1 MLVVVARA
9 TAIPSHQPNRH
20 FLHPVF
26 TYHLAT
32 QIDGMTSGPADSPSL
47 QGSLR
52 FVSFLGDGITAYA
65 VPAYEGLVLEHGR
78 SNVLVLK
85 RFPTGLDEIAEEL
98 SDATGGVERPRIQGL
113 SAHAR
118 NAIAELPS
126 PPRLLTSSEQGL
138 LLNQYLAEYEWETPY
153 LQQAAQQESFES
165 DVGRFVAEATWQGGE
180 IETDE
185 PALAELAAFN
195 DGFHEWLGENDLLDP
210 SAVLSKAAA
219 ALTDADCRE
228 RIQRGFDAV
237 LVLEFEEFTPIDR
250 TYLARL
256 TEGVDLVCIAER
268 DSAIQRTWNEPGT
281 IDDYATELT
290 SADERGT
297 QQSLERGGEISLP
310 TACASFLASD
320 HHPGSNGSGS
330 LTVIDEETFT
340 AQVRTVAEEIER
352 LHRIEEVPYSECAVI
367 LRDSNAPIEDALRIL
382 RTAGIPT
389 ASATVGGL
397 VHDPTA
403 RELYAVVCWCSN
415 DEEREWSPT
424 RARSVLAA
432 RSPTINDEL
441 LERIQHAGGADRLEA
456 ALQMWLLESGLKQ
469 RIAELDSSIDA
480 KTQFRHVSDVLQL
493 ARFVDES
500 PLVDASWSVFAEAL
514 EQEFQHATSDKIA
527 TELDVPE
534 DGVLVDA
541 VRIVKNLSR
550 EAVFLLDVV
559 DEEYP
564 ADPQFNSLFP
574 TPQLEELPGY
584 PAFTAP
590 SPEDVHETFVTAEVD
605 GRRPLKAYYA
615 ELSRRML
622 AVGARTASDRLY
634 FGTYTETE
642 GGTGSRLQPSRF
654 LTAVEDEFGELERR
668 ESDEIHTHGETV
680 SFALTRVEDALEAI
694 RLAGV
699 TDEPVDIDEI
709 EREFGVIQSLLAD
722 DPPDDLRRA
731 IETRTDFA
739 EGVVRR
745 E

>member
-1 MLVVVARA
+1 M
-9 TAIPSHQPNRH
+9 
-20 FLHPVF
+20 
-26 TYHLAT
+26 TYGL
-32 QIDGMTSGPADSPSL
+32 DGRPSL
-47 QGSLR
+47 RGDLHL
-52 FVSFLGDGITAYA
+52 VPFLGDGLATHAI
-65 VPAYEGLVLEHGR
+65 PAYRGLVEEHGR

-98 SDATGGVERPRIQGL
+98 GDATGAIEKPRIRGL

-118 NAIAELPS
+118 DTIAELPS

-138 LLNQYLAEYEWETPY
+138 LLSLYLADYEWETPY

-165 DVGRFVAEATWQGGE
+165 DVGRFVAEATWQGGD

-210 SAVLSKAAA
+210 SAVLSKATA
-219 ALTDADCRE
+219 ALTDDDCRK
-228 RIQRGFDAV
+228 RIQQAFDAV

-256 TEGVDLVCIAER
+256 TEGVDLVCMAER

-281 IDDYATELT
+281 IEDYATELT
-290 SADERGT
+290 GPDEHDT
-297 QQSLERGGEISLP
+297 QQPLERDGDTSLP

-320 HHPGSNGSGS
+320 HRPDSNEGGS

-352 LHRIEEVPYSECAVI
+352 LHRVEGVPYSECAVI

-403 RELYAVVCWCSN
+403 RELYAVVCWCS
-415 DEEREWSPT
+415 DDVEREWSPT
-424 RARSVLAA
+424 RARSVLVS
-432 RSPTINDEL
+432 RSPTISDEL
-441 LERIQHAGGADRLEA
+441 LERIQHAGRTDGLEA

-469 RIAELDSSIDA
+469 RIAELDSSVDA

-500 PLVDASWSVFAEAL
+500 PLVDASWDVFAEAL
-514 EQEFQHATSDKIA
+514 EREFQHATSDKIA

-541 VRIVKNLSR
+541 VRIAKNLSR

-559 DEEYP
+559 DEEFP
-564 ADPQFNSLFP
+564 ADPEFNSLFP
-574 TPQLEELPGY
+574 TPHLEELPGY

-590 SPEDVHETFVTAEVD
+590 SPEDVHETFETADSD

-634 FGTYTETE
+634 FGTYSETE

-654 LTAVEDEFGELERR
+654 LTAIEDEFGELDRR

-680 SFALTRVEDALEAI
+680 SFALTRIEAALEEI

-699 TDEPVDIDEI
+699 TDEPINIDEV
-709 EREFGVIQSLLAD
+709 EREFGVIQSLLAN
-722 DPPDDLRRA
+722 DPPDDLRQA
-731 IETRTDFA
+731 IESRTDFA

>member
-1 MLVVVARA
+1 M
-9 TAIPSHQPNRH
+9 
-20 FLHPVF
+20 
-26 TYHLAT
+26 TYGL
-32 QIDGMTSGPADSPSL
+32 DDRPSL
-47 QGSLR
+47 RGNLR
-52 FVSFLGDGITAYA
+52 LVPFLGDGLAA
-65 VPAYEGLVLEHGR
+65 HVVPAYRGLIEEHGQ

-85 RFPTGLDEIAEEL
+85 RFPTGVDEIANAVGE
-98 SDATGGVERPRIQGL
+98 SIGGIEQPRIRGL

-118 NAIAELPS
+118 DTIAELPS
-126 PPRLLTSSEQGL
+126 PPRLLTPSEQGL
-138 LLNQYLAEYEWETPY
+138 LLGQYLAEHEWETPY
-153 LQQAAQQESFES
+153 LQRAARQESFES

-185 PALAELAAFN
+185 PALAELTAFN
-195 DGFHEWLGENDLLDP
+195 DGFHEWLGENGLLDP
-210 SAVLSKAAA
+210 SAVLSNAAV
-219 ALTDADCRE
+219 ALADADR
-228 RIQRGFDAV
+228 RARVRRGVDAV

-250 TYLARL
+250 AYLARL

-268 DSAIQRTWNEPGT
+268 NSAIQRTWNEPGT

-290 SADERGT
+290 SVAEHET
-297 QQSLERGGEISLP
+297 QQPSDRNGDVPLP
-310 TACASFLASD
+310 AACASFLASD
-320 HHPGSNGSGS
+320 HSPTTAEGGS

-352 LHRIEEVPYSECAVI
+352 LHRVEGVPYSECAVV
-367 LRDSNAPIEDALRIL
+367 LRDSNAPVGDALRIL

-397 VHDPTA
+397 IHDPTA
-403 RELYAVVCWCSN
+403 RELYAVVCWCSD

-432 RSPTINDEL
+432 RSPTIGDEL
-441 LERIQHAGGADRLEA
+441 LERIRHAGDADGLEA
-456 ALQMWLLESGLKQ
+456 ALQTWLLESGLKQ
-469 RIAELDSSIDA
+469 RIAELDSSVDA

-500 PLVDASWSVFAEAL
+500 PLVDASWSVFARAL
-514 EQEFQHATSDKIA
+514 EREFQHTTSDKIA
-527 TELDVPE
+527 TELEVPE

-541 VRIVKNLSR
+541 VRVAKDLSR

-559 DEEYP
+559 DEEFP
-564 ADPQFNSLFP
+564 ADPQFNALFP
-574 TPQLEELPGY
+574 TPHLEELPGY

-590 SPEDVHETFVTAEVD
+590 SPEDVHETFETAGSD

-654 LTAVEDEFGELERR
+654 LTAVEEEFGELDRR
-668 ESDEIHTHGETV
+668 ESDEIHTHGEAV
-680 SFALTRVEDALEAI
+680 SFALTRTEDALEEI

-699 TDEPVDIDEI
+699 TDDPIDIDEI
-709 EREFGVIQSLLAD
+709 EREFGVIQSLLAN
-722 DPPDDLRRA
+722 DPPDGLQRA
-731 IETRTDFA
+731 IESRTDFA